1 MLRDFHNDFRLRQTA
16 PTMLGA
22 ERTAN
27 VHGFTTEKEGK
38 ERKSFKKVCCLFFK
52 KAYTKVK
59 NENDNR
65 NSTANL
71 ALVRGLNKCFR
82 GRGENNER

>member
-1 MLRDFHNDFRLRQTA
+1 MISELKKGLQ
-16 PTMLGA
+16 
-22 ERTAN
+22 
-27 VHGFTTEKEGK
+27 
-38 ERKSFKKVCCLFFK
+38 KSFLFVLK

-59 NENDNR
+59 NENDTR
-65 NSTANL
+65 NTTAGTANL